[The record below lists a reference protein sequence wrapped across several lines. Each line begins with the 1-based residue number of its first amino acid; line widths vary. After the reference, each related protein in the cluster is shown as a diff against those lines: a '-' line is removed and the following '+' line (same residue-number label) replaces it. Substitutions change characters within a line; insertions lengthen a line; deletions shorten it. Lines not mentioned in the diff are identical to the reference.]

1 MNTEPRNFFNNNTL
15 LKSQTNCNFLYVLR
29 LIRTLKKY
37 HFWRGGR
44 EIFSNSSIQ
53 GDSQKGEH
61 LKHTHFIYDLPL
73 HEKSSQGNVV
83 S

>member
-37 HFWRGGR
+37 RFGG
-44 EIFSNSSIQ
+44 EIFSNASIQ

-61 LKHTHFIYDLPL
+61 LKYTHFIYALSF

-83 S
+83 F

>member
-37 HFWRGGR
+37 RFGAEHLEFEYTRG
-44 EIFSNSSIQ
+44 N
-53 GDSQKGEH
+53 SQKGEH
-61 LKHTHFIYDLPL
+61 LKHTYFIYALPL
-73 HEKSSQGNVV
+73 HENSSQGNVV
-83 S
+83 F